1 MRPRTLAA
9 SSPAILRYAAL
20 MRPRTLAASLA
31 LVAAIAWLP
40 RRASAS
46 QCQETPFATLARE
59 ADVIF
64 IGTALTWDE
73 ELATTFAVERIYK
86 GRVPARVIAETGRNK
101 YAALAPP
108 DRYLVLADQGHP
120 DAKPGNLYLHT
131 CGGSRRLLPDADIPA
146 QLGRGEPP
154 PPPPDQPPQQSPPE
168 QPPKPA
174 PPAITPTPEPASP
187 HVAQDPVPTPPPV
200 APAPGPRGSSCSLDP
215 SAPLTAPLAL
225 CLLLILRAARTRRH
239 TPRPPAPSPAA
250 AHNRTSHSPP
260 APPDTR

>member
-1 MRPRTLAA
+1 MRPRT
-9 SSPAILRYAAL
+9 I
-20 MRPRTLAASLA
+20 AASLA

-59 ADVIF
+59 ADVLF

-168 QPPKPA
+168 QSPPEQSPPEQAPEPA
-174 PPAITPTPEPASP
+174 PPAITPAPWASP
-187 HVAQDPVPTPPPV
+187 SYRPWAASWPISRNGEPM
-200 APAPGPRGSSCSLDP
+200 SSSR
-215 SAPLTAPLAL
+215 S
-225 CLLLILRAARTRRH
+225 TR
-239 TPRPPAPSPAA
+239 
-250 AHNRTSHSPP
+250 
-260 APPDTR
+260 